1 MLVIIYLSA
10 FVQRVLLSIMS
21 FFPFCFHFGS
31 YLDKD
36 EYVYFQNTLIR
47 TYIKEKGTSV
57 TAEYFCFEN
66 LGIIKKLGV
75 SQIQLSESMFVNR
88 SIKMCRNFFHFGYY
102 YNTY

>member
-47 TYIKEKGTSV
+47 TYIKEKGT
-57 TAEYFCFEN
+57 
-66 LGIIKKLGV
+66 I
-75 SQIQLSESMFVNR
+75 QILFSYLINEGKGSHQDS
-88 SIKMCRNFFHFGYY
+88 
-102 YNTY
+102 